1 MPVPSA
7 IVAAI
12 VNSVAN
18 AVGDLPP
25 QPTAQESAVI
35 ALARSFPPD
44 AKKGELLPPIQRE
57 LQINGATMIAAP
69 GLQVRGKNNLI
80 VMPNTLQGAQP
91 IRYQLDQTGNVL
103 RIWILTAAEQAAPDP
118 KP

>member
-12 VNSVAN
+12 VNSVVS

-25 QPTAQESAVI
+25 PQSPQQSAVI

-44 AKKGELLPPIQRE
+44 AKKGELTPPVQRE
-57 LQINGATMIAAP
+57 LQINGVTMIAAP
-69 GLQVRGKNNLI
+69 GLQVRGQNNLI

-91 IRYQLDQTGNVL
+91 IRYQLDPMGNVW
-103 RIWILTAAEQAAPDP
+103 RIWILSAAEQAAPDP